1 MSQLASLSPGT
12 FVLIHKVAA
21 SASPLFAAGSM
32 NGWTFGSTN
41 EGYSLPV
48 DYVMRGVLM
57 SRMRVGGQIELYRTH
72 RNGIAVVG
80 HFQSTPIV
88 CISPDGLVETLN
100 SIYSVSV
107 DQAEDR
113 S

>member
-1 MSQLASLSPGT
+1 MSQPFTLSPGT

-21 SASPLFAAGSM
+21 SASPLFPAGHLKD
-32 NGWTFGSTN
+32 WIFGSTN
-41 EGYSLPV
+41 RHSLTV

-57 SRMRVGGQIELYRTH
+57 SRLCVGGQIELYRTH

-80 HFQSTPIV
+80 HFQSSPIV
-88 CISPDGLVETLN
+88 SISPDGFVETLN
-100 SIYSVSV
+100 SIYSVSF
-107 DQAEDR
+107 DQAEGR